1 MFLPPVLRG
10 YFPICSRWPGATITC
25 AVIAKIERVVRS
37 RDACRGH
44 ASRIGKTT
52 LCQIAVIWAILSG
65 RHQFVVLVAATEDDA
80 LNLLANIKKHLAAN
94 SRLLDDYPEAI
105 YPIRK
110 LEGETRRCVGQ
121 RYYGSPTHIG
131 WSNTEI
137 VMPTIPGSKC
147 SGSIIRVSGIT
158 GNISRHA
165 YVRA

>member
-1 MFLPPVLRG
+1 MLTLAGQDIAPLPPVKNPTARAEADCSFRRFCERYYPHLFALAWSEDHLR
-10 YFPICSRWPGATITC
+10 
-25 AVIAKIERVVRS
+25 VIAKIERVVRFHEML
-37 RDACRGH
+37 AVAMPRG
-44 ASRIGKTT
+44 SGKTT

-121 RYYGSPTHIG
+121 RYYG
-131 WSNTEI
+131 
-137 VMPTIPGSKC
+137 
-147 SGSIIRVSGIT
+147 VS
-158 GNISRHA
+158 
-165 YVRA
+165 